1 MSPTVPTSKKKTKVS
16 TATSTRRERRR
27 QVQKSDSQRTTEGEP
42 TEQNGAAVSWGT
54 RIRARLGP
62 SGARSVLMAVRA
74 GLMFVSASA
83 GYVVAMFAAVTV
95 VPNVFLMVAAGTG
108 IGPASPLEMQLAHW
122 LTPSLFLI
130 GLIFVLV
137 LMVVRWLWRVQR
149 RLAAKA
155 RHSLLG
161 QKADR

>member
-74 GLMFVSASA
+74 GLMF
-83 GYVVAMFAAVTV
+83 GLRHFPRQRM
-95 VPNVFLMVAAGTG
+95 
-108 IGPASPLEMQLAHW
+108 
-122 LTPSLFLI
+122 LTPTTADNQNIHSVYLKIAF
-130 GLIFVLV
+130 GVFASNSKQS
-137 LMVVRWLWRVQR
+137 REQAGRC
-149 RLAAKA
+149 KA
-155 RHSLLG
+155 PGASTS
-161 QKADR
+161 AVA